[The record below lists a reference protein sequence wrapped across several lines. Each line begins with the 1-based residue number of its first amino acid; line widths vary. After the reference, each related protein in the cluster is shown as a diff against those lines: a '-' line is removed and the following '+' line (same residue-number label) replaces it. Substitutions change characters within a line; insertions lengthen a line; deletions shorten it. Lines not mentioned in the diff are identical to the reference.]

1 MSEWLNNLLLLVIF
15 AAYCQFLAVLA
26 FLAGQLMILVIEYAA
41 DRIERRQSHAGKS
54 LKAVAYRKGYDRERA
69 VRS

>member
-26 FLAGQLMILVIEYAA
+26 FLAGQLLILVVEYAA
-41 DRIERRQSHAGKS
+41 DWLERRPTRAEKQA
-54 LKAVAYRKGYDRERA
+54 KAMPYRAKTYR
-69 VRS
+69 

>member
-1 MSEWLNNLLLLVIF
+1 MSEWMNNLLLLVIF

-41 DRIERRQSHAGKS
+41 DWMERRQSHAAKS
-54 LKAVAYRKGYDRERA
+54 PKTMSYRAKTYR
-69 VRS
+69 